1 MTRIIDGML
10 KMSDWASAF
19 GFGFGP
25 GNRQWVYTAILLGLA
40 ALIGVAYGIRSLF
53 FGRVRF
59 ERVEKQGGSA
69 LLSKE
74 MMEAFYLF
82 LQPLGRFL
90 VYCRVTA
97 NGVSW
102 TSFMFGALAGL
113 CLAFGHFGSGAAF
126 ATVSAVLDSLDG
138 LVARMSGSASDAG
151 EVLDAAVDRYAEFF
165 FLGGLTIYYRDVPF
179 LMVLTLLALAGS
191 FMVSYSTAKAEALQV
206 EAPKGNMRRPERAF
220 YLILGAA
227 LSPVTIPWF
236 EATSDFPVPIG
247 HPMVIALC
255 LVAVLA
261 NVSAIE
267 RLWTVAHTMRLRE
280 AEAARL
286 REQAAIRARAEEAK
300 AVEDADGLI
309 HRH

>member
-1 MTRIIDGML
+1 MARCNKGE
-10 KMSDWASAF
+10 KMPAF
-19 GFGFGP
+19 IEFINAVGFGFGP
-25 GNRQWVYTAILLGLA
+25 GNRQWVYTVVLLGLA
-40 ALIGVAYGIRSLF
+40 ALMGIVYVGRSMM
-53 FGRVRF
+53 FGRARF
-59 ERVEKQGGSA
+59 DRVEKQGGSA

-90 VYCRVTA
+90 VYCRITA

-102 TSFMFGALAGL
+102 TSFLFGALAGL

-138 LVARMSGSASDAG
+138 LVARMSRTASDAG

-165 FLGGLTIYYRDVPF
+165 FLGGLIIYYREVPS

-191 FMVSYSTAKAEALQV
+191 FMVSYSTAKAEAMQV
-206 EAPKGNMRRPERAF
+206 EAPKGSMRRPERAF

-247 HPMVIALC
+247 HPMVLALC

-267 RLWTVAHTMRLRE
+267 RLWTVAHAMRVRE
-280 AEAARL
+280 AEAAARL
-286 REQAAIRARAEEAK
+286 REQARAEEHK
-300 AVEDADGLI
+300 SVEEADGLI